1 MEADL
6 ILHVRDIS
14 HPESTEQAADVAEI
28 LASLGVKATTPM
40 IEVWNKL
47 DLVESSLQ
55 AALVAQAQALN
66 GVHAISAV
74 TGAGLD
80 GLLAA
85 VSQHLDDE
93 TTDIV
98 LLLPFADG
106 RKRAWLHAEGVV
118 QAEDQD
124 EAGYRLDLRWTARQ
138 AARFAAL

>member
-1 MEADL
+1 M
-6 ILHVRDIS
+6 
-14 HPESTEQAADVAEI
+14 AEI
-28 LASLGVKATTPM
+28 LASLGVKASTPM

-47 DLVESSLQ
+47 DLVEPSLQ

-74 TGAGLD
+74 TGVGLD

-93 TTDIV
+93 KTNIV
-98 LLLPFADG
+98 ITLGFADG